1 MKRRPLAALEQRP
14 WIAALFAAAGLTLLL
29 PSAAALLLPTDL
41 LDAAIALG
49 EARLKLGL
57 AALFVVSTCV
67 ARLCLG
73 RPRAYEEEE
82 EELTAPVP
90 LADRR
95 GSAESEAPARSY
107 LR

>member
-1 MKRRPLAALEQRP
+1 MKRRPLAALEHRP
-14 WIAALFAAAGLTLLL
+14 WISALVAAAGLTLLL

-57 AALFVVSTCV
+57 AALFVVSACV

-73 RPRAYEEEE
+73 RRAAYEDEEE
-82 EELTAPVP
+82 DLATPVP
-90 LADRR
+90 LPDGR
-95 GSAESEAPARSY
+95 GPAQGDGPARSY